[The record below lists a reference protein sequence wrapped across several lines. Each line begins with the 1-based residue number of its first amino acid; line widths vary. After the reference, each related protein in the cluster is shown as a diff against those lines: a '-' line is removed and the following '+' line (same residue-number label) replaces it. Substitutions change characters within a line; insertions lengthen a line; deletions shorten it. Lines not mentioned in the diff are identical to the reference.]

1 MIATRTDGPAAAP
14 PPGAALGQP
23 AVAVVPANTR
33 RLTTLPARRRRA
45 LREYLRECID
55 EAWRLGGLRRPRL
68 APDGTESG
76 GRARLAAACATCR
89 GHCCGRGG
97 DHAFLDIDAMRG
109 YIGRTRPRSPAAV
122 LRAFLRHVPAHS
134 YRDSCV
140 YHGRDGC
147 TLPRTMRANVCNVF
161 YCKALHDQRD
171 LLTAMGKDPLL
182 IGAADGLRLV
192 RLQVLDRT
200 GDGSSPRS

>member
-1 MIATRTDGPAAAP
+1 VSTTRTDCRSTAP
-14 PPGAALGQP
+14 SPGGALAQP

-33 RLTTLPARRRRA
+33 RLTALPARRRRA
-45 LREYLRECID
+45 FRAYLRECID
-55 EAWRLGGLRRPRL
+55 EAWRLGGLQRPRL
-68 APDGTESG
+68 PEPTGGDGQ
-76 GRARLAAACATCR
+76 ARLAAACATCR

-122 LRAFLRHVPAHS
+122 LRAFLRHLPARS

-147 TLPRTMRANVCNVF
+147 TLSRAMRANVCNVF
-161 YCKALHDQRD
+161 YCQAVQDQRE
-171 LLTAMGKDPLL
+171 LLTAAGEGPLL

-192 RLQVLDRT
+192 RLHVLNRT
-200 GDGSSPRS
+200 GQASVAR